1 MLEEIFVIQRE
12 TERKV
17 EKLNSL
23 IGQKVRLTFNDG
35 TTEEGI
41 LEKEQPVEGLSFP
54 KKKYSIL
61 KADGSR
67 TFFSKSHVKRI
78 WKRWKK

>member
-1 MLEEIFVIQRE
+1 MLEEIFAIQRE
-12 TERKV
+12 TEKKV

-41 LEKEQPVEGLSFP
+41 LEKEWPVEGRSFP
-54 KKKYSIL
+54 RKKYSIV
-61 KADGSR
+61 KSDGSR
-67 TFFSKSHVKRI
+67 TFYSKSHVKRI
-78 WKRWKK
+78 WKRWK

>member
-1 MLEEIFVIQRE
+1 MIEEIFCIQRE
-12 TERKV
+12 TEKKV

-41 LEKEQPVEGLSFP
+41 LEKEQPVEGLSFS

-61 KADGSR
+61 KSDGSR

-78 WKRWKK
+78 WKRWK

>member
-1 MLEEIFVIQRE
+1 MIEETFVIQRE
-12 TERKV
+12 TEKKV

-41 LEKEQPVEGLSFP
+41 LEKEQPVEGISFP
-54 KKKYSIL
+54 RKKYSIM
-61 KADGSR
+61 KSDGSR
-67 TFFSKSHVKRI
+67 IFFSKSHVKRI
-78 WKRWKK
+78 

>member
-1 MLEEIFVIQRE
+1 
-12 TERKV
+12 
-17 EKLNSL
+17 
-23 IGQKVRLTFNDG
+23 LTFNDG

-41 LEKEQPVEGLSFP
+41 LEKEQPVEGRSFP
-54 KKKYSIL
+54 KKKYSIM

-78 WKRWKK
+78 WKRWK

>member
-1 MLEEIFVIQRE
+1 MLEEIFAIQRE
-12 TERKV
+12 TEKKV

-23 IGQKVRLTFNDG
+23 IDQKVRLTFNDG

-41 LEKEQPVEGLSFP
+41 LEKEQPVEGRSFP
-54 KKKYSIL
+54 KKKYSIM
-61 KADGSR
+61 KSDGSR

-78 WKRWKK
+78 WKRWK

>member
-1 MLEEIFVIQRE
+1 MIEEIFCIQRE
-12 TERKV
+12 TEKKV

-23 IGQKVRLTFNDG
+23 VGQKVRLTFNDG
-35 TTEEGI
+35 TTEEVI

-54 KKKYSIL
+54 RKKYSIM
-61 KADGSR
+61 KSDGSS

-78 WKRWKK
+78 WKRWK